1 MDQEI
6 SYPLGLPKVEP
17 MAFEDH
23 ASERPEALSDKPEQ
37 HRALI
42 MARVA
47 LHAREGIT
55 EEQLLALA
63 SARRARVVRGLR
75 PRWVAAGVSLLAT
88 GIAISAIGSGRED
101 LNLLLA
107 GFFVAL
113 LGVACAC
120 WLLASGLRPQ
130 LGDLARYIREDER
143 PADAAEMAELL
154 NIRLKDPE
162 LDRLTA
168 QWWREHGA
176 PVRKRDVALVRAFRY
191 ARLRDKERW

>member
-6 SYPLGLPKVEP
+6 RHPPGLSKFEP
-17 MAFEDH
+17 VAFEDTQP
-23 ASERPEALSDKPEQ
+23 ERWEQPRQ

-47 LHAREGIT
+47 LHAREGLSD
-55 EEQLLALA
+55 EQLLALA
-63 SARRARVVRGLR
+63 SARRAQVMRGLR
-75 PRWVAAGVSLLAT
+75 PRRMMLGTVLFAAGV
-88 GIAISAIGSGRED
+88 AISMIGSGRED

-113 LGVACAC
+113 LGAACGC

-154 NIRLKDPE
+154 SIRLKDAE

-168 QWWREHGA
+168 KWWREHGA
-176 PVRKRDVALVRAFRY
+176 PIRKRDVALVRAFRY
-191 ARLRDKERW
+191 ARLREQNR